1 MGVSGGWGAD
11 CLGVGDGQ
19 WAVTAVAERR
29 VRNFMLARRARG
41 RSGGDE
47 SEGLRVEVRG
57 EFSRGGRF
65 FISVSACPPSTAVGD
80 GWSGPLEMMMRTDG

>member
-1 MGVSGGWGAD
+1 
-11 CLGVGDGQ
+11 
-19 WAVTAVAERR
+19 
-29 VRNFMLARRARG
+29 MLARRARG

-65 FISVSACPPSTAVGD
+65 FISVSAWPPSTAVGD
-80 GWSGPLEMMMRTDG
+80 GWSGPLEMVMRTDGWSIPLERLSRLHRDILFSPFPA